1 MTSGKPVGVVAL
13 VVETAVV
20 NKTSSPFG
28 VEVGASLV
36 EVGKVSSTGSLKS
49 ESGTLTDVFSSSA
62 TPLDGS
68 TRIVGVS
75 LDGT

>member
-20 NKTSSPFG
+20 YKTSSPFG
-28 VEVGASLV
+28 GEVGSSLV
-36 EVGKVSSTGSLKS
+36 VVGKVSSTGSLKS
-49 ESGTLTDVFSSSA
+49 ESGTLNDVFSSSA

-68 TRIVGVS
+68 TIMVGVS
-75 LDGT
+75 FDGT